1 MEFENILQF
10 PGILQNWVNEANMS
24 QLAQEKQ
31 VNLGTS
37 ARLNALSQYVLVR
50 NIDKLNKYFALSIVS
65 IYICVYLHTIS
76 YNSLLILYASTFK

>member
-37 ARLNALSQYVLVR
+37 ARLNALSQCVLRISFSVCKYVLVGH
-50 NIDKLNKYFALSIVS
+50 K
-65 IYICVYLHTIS
+65 C
-76 YNSLLILYASTFK
+76 